1 MKHSQPNTT
10 THQKRC
16 STYFCG
22 NDAVYT
28 RGDPYTKKC
37 QTCYDKRFDKSSPAW
52 RLINNEEQSS
62 KYANLQTTSLQIKP
76 QVVWLYG
83 LSGSGKTTLSRAVA
97 EKLKALNIP
106 CLILDGDE
114 LRQGISKDL
123 DFTLLDRYK
132 NVQRAAEIARLACSQ
147 GLVVLVAMISPMN
160 IHRLKARRIVSP
172 LPFTEIFLDCSFEEA
187 AKRDVK
193 GLYARAKAGEIEYFT
208 GLDSRFNP
216 PSCNKNTINTDST
229 TIHGSIKRVLEI
241 ISLTK
246 AQDSV

>member
-52 RLINNEEQSS
+52 KLINNEEQSS

-83 LSGSGKTTLSRAVA
+83 LSGSGKTTLSLAVA
-97 EKLKALNIP
+97 DKLKALNIP

-114 LRQGISKDL
+114 LRQGISSDL
-123 DFTLLDRYK
+123 EFTLEDRYE
-132 NVQRAAEIARLACSQ
+132 NARRAAKIARLACGQ
-147 GLVVLVAMISPMN
+147 GLVVLVAMISPTKV
-160 IHRLKARRIVSP
+160 IRSFAKGIIEP
-172 LPFTEIFLDCSFEEA
+172 LPFTEIFLDCSLEGAIE
-187 AKRDVK
+187 RDVK
-193 GLYARAKAGEIEYFT
+193 GLYARAKAGEIPLFT
-208 GLDSRFNP
+208 GLDSCFDR

-241 ISLTK
+241 MSLTK